1 MWDIVD
7 YLVLKSTRIHV
18 SKGFFDI
25 LENKLSS
32 NFERKLLFSPSP
44 SHFKFFKGCPPQIV
58 LDLIYD
64 KIFHNSQNLSKM
76 LENLNIAKL

>member
-1 MWDIVD
+1 M
-7 YLVLKSTRIHV
+7 LVRVSLILWKINCPQTLK
-18 SKGFFDI
+18 
-25 LENKLSS
+25 ENYCSAPL
-32 NFERKLLFSPSP
+32 P
-44 SHFKFFKGCPPQIV
+44 SHFKFFKGYPPQIL